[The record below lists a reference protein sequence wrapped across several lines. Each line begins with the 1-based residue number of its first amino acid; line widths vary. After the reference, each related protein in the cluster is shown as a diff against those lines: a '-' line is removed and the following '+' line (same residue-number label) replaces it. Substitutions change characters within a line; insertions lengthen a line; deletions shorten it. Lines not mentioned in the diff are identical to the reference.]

1 MQGAMTHFD
10 LTPVSTEAPAEP
22 ILKKG
27 IGLCLSGGG
36 YRAMLFHLGVV
47 WRLAELGYLG
57 SQDRHGMHGELGS
70 LQRVSAVSGGS
81 ITAGVL
87 GLAWQRLDVDAPGVS
102 DRFRAFVAKPI
113 QQFASRS
120 TVTILTGIGAV
131 IFSSVNRRVVRVYRK
146 RLFADATL
154 QDLPATPDFVM
165 NATNLQS
172 GALWSFSRRAARD
185 WRVGRIDEPTDTLAS
200 VVGASSAF
208 PPFLS
213 PARFKY
219 RHEQFTPGSGDG
231 LQFPPFTTRPLLT
244 DGGVYDN
251 LGLETVFKNYKTVI
265 CSDAGSD
272 LAAKKRVS
280 GDWILQTYRV
290 VKTINNQVRSLRKRI
305 LLTSFVEHA
314 RHGTYWSM
322 RTDVRKYPAK
332 YKLPCPFYRTQ
343 QLAGLATDLAAKD
356 MTTQRRLINWG
367 YALCDAGIRSWVE
380 DGLPPPDDFPYP
392 IEGV

>member
-1 MQGAMTHFD
+1 MTDFD
-10 LTPVSTEAPAEP
+10 LTPVSTEAPMEP
-22 ILKKG
+22 VLRKG

-57 SQDRHGMHGELGS
+57 TEHRWGKHGELGS
-70 LQRVSAVSGGS
+70 LQRVSSVSGGS
-81 ITAGVL
+81 ILAGVL
-87 GLAWQRLDVDAPGVS
+87 GLAWDHLDVDAPGVS
-102 DRFRAFVAKPI
+102 ERFREQVAMPVQAFAR
-113 QQFASRS
+113 RS
-120 TVTILTGIGAV
+120 TVTIFTGLAAV
-131 IFSSVNRRVVRVYRK
+131 VFSTVNNRTVRIYRK
-146 RLFADATL
+146 RLFGDATL
-154 QDLPATPDFVM
+154 QDLPTSPDFVI
-165 NATNLQS
+165 NTTNLQS

-185 WRVGRIDEPTDTLAS
+185 WRVGRIEEPTDIIAK

-219 RHEQFTPGSGDG
+219 RDEDFTPGSGDG
-231 LQFPPFTTRPLLT
+231 LQGPPFTTRPLLT

-272 LAAKKRVS
+272 LPAKKRVS

-290 VKTINNQVRSLRKRI
+290 VRTMNNQVRSLRKRI
-305 LLTSFVEHA
+305 LLTSFVEHE

-332 YKLPCPFYRTQ
+332 DKLPCPFNRTQ
-343 QLAGLATDLAAKD
+343 ELAAIRTDLAAKD
-356 MTTQRRLINWG
+356 ETTQRRLINWG

-380 DGLPPPDDFPYP
+380 DGLPPPQDFPYP
-392 IEGV
+392 LEGV

>member
-1 MQGAMTHFD
+1 MMDFD
-10 LTPVSTEAPAEP
+10 LTPVSTEAPSEP
-22 ILKKG
+22 MLRRG

-57 SQDRHGMHGELGS
+57 STHRYGKYGELGS
-70 LQRVSAVSGGS
+70 LQRISSVSGGS
-81 ITAGVL
+81 ILAGVL
-87 GLAWQRLDVDAPGVS
+87 GLAWDQLDVDAPGVS
-102 DRFRAFVAKPI
+102 ERFREQVTMPVQAFAR
-113 QQFASRS
+113 RS
-120 TVTILTGIGAV
+120 TVTIFTGLAAIV
-131 IFSSVNRRVVRVYRK
+131 FSSVNKRTVRIYRK
-146 RLFADATL
+146 RLFGDATL
-154 QDLPATPDFVM
+154 QDLPTSPDFVI
-165 NATNLQS
+165 NTTNLQS

-185 WRVGRIDEPTDTLAS
+185 WRVGRIEEPTDIIAK

-219 RHEQFTPGSGDG
+219 RDEDFTPGSGDG
-231 LQFPPFTTRPLLT
+231 LQGPPFTTRPLLT

-272 LAAKKRVS
+272 LPAKKRIS

-290 VKTINNQVRSLRKRI
+290 VRTMNNQVRSLRKRI
-305 LLTSFVEHA
+305 LLTSFVEHE

-332 YKLPCPFYRTQ
+332 DKLPCPFNRTQ
-343 QLAGLATDLAAKD
+343 ELAAIRTDLAAKD
-356 MTTQRRLINWG
+356 ETTQRRLINWG

-380 DGLPPPDDFPYP
+380 DGLPPPQDFPYP
-392 IEGV
+392 LEGV

>member
-1 MQGAMTHFD
+1 MTDFD

-22 ILKKG
+22 MLRRG

-57 SQDRHGMHGELGS
+57 SHHRTGRHGELGT
-70 LQRVSAVSGGS
+70 LQRVSSVSGGS

-87 GLAWQRLDVDAPGVS
+87 GLAWDRLAVDEPGLS
-102 DRFRAFVAKPI
+102 GRFRELVADPV
-113 QQFASRS
+113 QEFAGRTTVGIFSGIAAAIVS
-120 TVTILTGIGAV
+120 TV
-131 IFSSVNRRVVRVYRK
+131 NKRVTSVYRK
-146 RLFADATL
+146 RLFGDATL
-154 QDLPATPDFVM
+154 QDLPDSPDFVY
-165 NATNLQS
+165 NSTNLQS
-172 GALWSFSRRAARD
+172 GALWSFSKYAARD
-185 WRVGRIDEPTDTLAS
+185 WRVGRIEQPTDTIAS

-213 PARFKY
+213 PARFRY
-219 RHEQFTPGSGDG
+219 RDEDFARGSGDG
-231 LQFPPFTTRPLLT
+231 LQGPPFTTRPLLT

-265 CSDAGSD
+265 CSDAGAD
-272 LAAKKRVS
+272 LAAKGKVP
-280 GDWILQTYRV
+280 GEWVLQTYRV

-305 LLTSFVEHA
+305 LLTSLVKHE

-322 RTDVRKYPAK
+322 RTDIRKYPAQD
-332 YKLPCPFYRTQ
+332 KLPCPLARTQ
-343 QLAGLATDLAAKD
+343 QLASVPTDLEATDEQL
-356 MTTQRRLINWG
+356 QRRLINWG

-380 DGLPPPDDFPYP
+380 DELPAPDDFPYP
-392 IEGV
+392 LEGV